1 MSMVVKGLY
10 GLCCGSRPPG
20 KRSKGYHGAGRKSVE
35 EYKQSLFED
44 CSPGTQIT
52 RSSDGA
58 DGNADDSFRTSLVSQ
73 AFQEQ
78 FSVRSSLG
86 SARSGAPSEADKAEK
101 EKECEDAPESK
112 QILKDLLAAAKKIEG
127 PVQKY
132 PKGGRGFFKS
142 QSPQDR
148 YIAVIPRDGETS
160 RAGGSAKQELDHW
173 KAGTLSYWE
182 NRTEFREKQVAKGNI
197 PLLRIAK
204 VHYAKDV
211 QNGHGVIVKHKQGGE
226 MCELILQFPNK
237 MAAEEW
243 SYTLWKFLSELRRF
257 HGIK

>member
-1 MSMVVKGLY
+1 MTLVVKGLY

-20 KRSKGYHGAGRKSVE
+20 KKSKSYGSLGYG
-35 EYKQSLFED
+35 QSLFED
-44 CSPGTQIT
+44 CGPGSQIQ
-52 RSSDGA
+52 RSSDCV
-58 DGNADDSFRTSLVSQ
+58 DSNASPRTSLVSQ

-78 FSVRSSLG
+78 FSGGFSLASGRESS
-86 SARSGAPSEADKAEK
+86 SGKADKVEK
-101 EKECEDAPESK
+101 ENEGEDTTERK
-112 QILKDLLAAAKKIEG
+112 LLLKDLLAAAKKIEG

-132 PKGGRGFFKS
+132 PKNGVGFFTS

-148 YIAVIPRDGETS
+148 YIAVIPGS
-160 RAGGSAKQELDHW
+160 RAGGSAKRELDRW

-182 NRTEFREKQVAKGNI
+182 NRTDFRQDQAPKGNI

-211 QNGHGVIVKHKQGGE
+211 PNGHGVIVKHKQGGE
-226 MCELILQFPNK
+226 MCELILQFPNQ

-243 SYTLWKFLSELRRF
+243 SSWLPKFL
-257 HGIK
+257 